1 MKDYRKMRVW
11 EKAHAFVLRI
21 YDVTKSFPKSELYG
35 LTSQLRRAAVSIPAN
50 LAEGCGKSSDSEF
63 GRDIDI
69 ASGSASE
76 TDYLTLLAR
85 DLKFIGP
92 DVYGEMFEEIT
103 MIRKMLTA
111 LKKTVKSVKSK

>member
-1 MKDYRKMRVW
+1 MKNFRDMRVW
-11 EKAHAFVLRI
+11 EKAHTFVLRM

-35 LTSQLRRAAVSIPAN
+35 LTNQLRRAAVSIPAN
-50 LAEGCGKSSDSEF
+50 LAEGCGKNTDPEF
-63 GRDIDI
+63 ARYIDI

-103 MIRKMLTA
+103 AIRKMLTA
-111 LKKTVKSVKSK
+111 LKKTVKSADR